1 MKAEGYAST
10 GEEAFG
16 LDLEGRKRF
25 TQGDVDVGRP
35 FQADYT
41 L

>member
-1 MKAEGYAST
+1 MKAEAYASI

-16 LDLEGRKRF
+16 LDFEGRERF
-25 TQGDVDVGRP
+25 THGDVDVGRP